1 MDSKIAGLLW
11 SCTRV
16 YQQLLQQVLLCPHI
30 CRPPPGVSPV
40 FLGSNVDKVGAGV
53 LHHQHQ
59 PQSSWGWPAWSEGLL
74 PLETF
79 LWPPSLGLVTV
90 WFSLLIYNYVLL
102 EGHWH
107 PRQLLPVQENW
118 QAGALQWNLLTGTDQ
133 RQEELPEFSRANLIF
148 LFISPRS
155 GFKKQSG
162 LSIFSG
168 LPLMT
173 SFYHPSIPHV
183 KTKQV

>member
-1 MDSKIAGLLW
+1 MSSHLSSSSRCVASI
-11 SCTRV
+11 
-16 YQQLLQQVLLCPHI
+16 
-30 CRPPPGVSPV
+30 
-40 FLGSNVDKVGAGV
+40 LGRHVDKVGAGE
-53 LHHQHQ
+53 LCHQHYLS
-59 PQSSWGWPAWSEGLL
+59 PD
-74 PLETF
+74 
-79 LWPPSLGLVTV
+79 LVTV

-173 SFYHPSIPHV
+173 SLKKFHFYHPSIPHV